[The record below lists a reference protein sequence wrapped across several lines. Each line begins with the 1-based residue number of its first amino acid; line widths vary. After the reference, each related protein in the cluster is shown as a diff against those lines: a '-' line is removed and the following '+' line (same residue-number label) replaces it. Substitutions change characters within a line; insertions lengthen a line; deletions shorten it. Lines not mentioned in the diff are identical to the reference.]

1 MMTTSTTSMPAR
13 FLWTARAIVAACVA
27 GAALPAAAHP
37 APFSYVDLRIHA
49 GAVDVMVAAH
59 IFDLA
64 HDLGI
69 DPPERLLDPRF
80 LAQESAAISTLLQ
93 NRLTIQSDGDILEA
107 GPWSAPEI
115 MNAQQLIRIRTPYG
129 LHTVAGGVVVT
140 ARLFPYDP
148 AHQTLVNVY

>member
-1 MMTTSTTSMPAR
+1 MKTSTTSTPAR
-13 FLWTARAIVAACVA
+13 LFWTARAIVAACVL

-69 DPPERLLDPRF
+69 DPPQRLLAPQF
-80 LAQESAAISTLLQ
+80 LAQESAALSPILQ
-93 NRLTIQSDGDILEA
+93 NRLTIQSDGDLLEA

-115 MNAQQLIRIRTPYG
+115 VNGQQLIRIRTPYV
-129 LHTVAGGVVVT
+129 LH
-140 ARLFPYDP
+140 
-148 AHQTLVNVY
+148 